1 MLNHKASVHIFLTGL
16 RLKSTTWDPFIIVV
30 CDDSM
35 FQLQSV
41 FGLRGRRVQ
50 VYTDA
55 NLATAVQPGSN
66 TANLASKTLYVSA
79 NDSSANKTSPS
90 TLVSPVCHFANV
102 EYKGQKGTLLLEN
115 PRGDTL
121 EVENLLEQV

>member
-1 MLNHKASVHIFLTGL
+1 MVIFYHNHPTY
-16 RLKSTTWDPFIIVV
+16 FI
-30 CDDSM
+30 

-50 VYTDA
+50 VYTDP
-55 NLATAVQPGSN
+55 NLTTVVQPGCN
-66 TANLASKTLYVSA
+66 TANFSSKTLYVA
-79 NDSSANKTSPS
+79 ANNDSKNKTSPS

-121 EVENLLEQV
+121 EVENLLEQVRLFSAGETIFSR

>member
-1 MLNHKASVHIFLTGL
+1 MPLGL
-16 RLKSTTWDPFIIVV
+16 RLESVTADLFIIIA
-30 CDDSM
+30 CDNFI

-50 VYTDA
+50 VYTDS

-66 TANLASKTLYVSA
+66 TANLASKTLYVAASD
-79 NDSSANKTSPS
+79 NSTNKASPS